1 VKRRE
6 VRRLNIEK
14 MPAEAY
20 RKATINYSA
29 ALKSLNVMFETINEE
44 FMSRSLSTPIEPIK
58 SRLKTAESIS
68 SKLKRKE
75 IEPTW
80 ENAVKY
86 IDDIAGIRIIC
97 SFTTDIYRIATV
109 IEAQKHIKVLKVK
122 DYINNPKSTGYR
134 SYHMLVEVP
143 VYLSARVENVIVEIQ
158 IRTIAMDF
166 WASLEHKMRYKY
178 KSEIPKALSDEL
190 NDCAEVVSLLDE
202 RMMHLNTQIE
212 EG

>member
-1 VKRRE
+1 
-6 VRRLNIEK
+6 
-14 MPAEAY
+14 
-20 RKATINYSA
+20 
-29 ALKSLNVMFETINEE
+29 
-44 FMSRSLSTPIEPIK
+44 
-58 SRLKTAESIS
+58 
-68 SKLKRKE
+68 
-75 IEPTW
+75 
-80 ENAVKY
+80 
-86 IDDIAGIRIIC
+86 
-97 SFTTDIYRIATV
+97 
-109 IEAQKHIKVLKVK
+109 
-122 DYINNPKSTGYR
+122 
-134 SYHMLVEVP
+134 MLVEVP

>member
-1 VKRRE
+1 
-6 VRRLNIEK
+6 

-44 FMSRSLSTPIEPIK
+44 FMSRSMSNPIEHIK

-68 SKLKRKE
+68 LKLKRKE

-122 DYINNPKSTGYR
+122 DYINSPKSTGYR

-143 VYLSARVENVIVEIQ
+143 VYLSARIENVIVEIQ

-178 KSEIPKALSDEL
+178 KSEIPKVLSDEL

>member
-1 VKRRE
+1 M
-6 VRRLNIEK
+6 NIEK

-44 FMSRSLSTPIEPIK
+44 FMSRSMSNPIEHIK